1 MKNLEVNKKLLQ
13 NLAKRGSSLIL
24 VSSLLLATPNVL
36 PVSNNYVYA
45 SSSEELE
52 NLTVKVGINLY
63 LNDKGFIPKDV
74 NGNETYP
81 FILNGTT
88 YVPIRAIAE
97 LFNANISWDESSNTV
112 SINTTGESAKL
123 THTPRITQ
131 ALVDYNISAKKGT
144 KLVINGV
151 EVIPK
156 DANGNIK
163 DIYVA
168 NGTTYVPVR
177 AVSEALGLPITWSD
191 KTNSVFIGNHKS
203 TDLTVENINDPE
215 YFNACCRDFF
225 DFSGGPLEQSY
236 YYKGKYYG
244 LNHEKY
250 YEESYPLELTLYLLN
265 REYCTEDIINQFM
278 EKYDYNTLER
288 FNYFFYTYVSMYMSG
303 FGTGFQFNKYMIEQ
317 DKADFLTKAQKLA
330 QESNPER
337 SGPASNFIQFN
348 QLIDEYFYDKNAKIS
363 YGCDLIIDVI
373 MSDLAA
379 TSVNDYGNERNDFD
393 DICAIARESKKEVIS
408 MTEELYNK
416 VHNKELTK

>member
-13 NLAKRGSSLIL
+13 SLAKKGSSLVL
-24 VSSLLLATPNVL
+24 VSSLLLATPNIL

-88 YVPIRAIAE
+88 YVPIRAIAG
-97 LFNANISWDESSNTV
+97 LFNANIGWDESSNTV

-131 ALVDYNISAKKGT
+131 ALVDYNIGAKKGT

-215 YFNACCRDFF
+215 YFDKCGRDFIKF
-225 DFSGGPLEQSY
+225 DYQPLETSY
-236 YYKGKYYG
+236 YYDGRYYG
-244 LNHEKY
+244 LKKEMR
-250 YEESYPLELTLYLLN
+250 EASVYPPEMTMYLLN
-265 REYCTEDIINQFM
+265 IEYCTEDIANSIFKN
-278 EKYDYNTLER
+278 YDYDTLNR
-288 FNYFFYTYVSMYMSG
+288 VKYFFVYLCDYI
-303 FGTGFQFNKYMIEQ
+303 GTPFSNIQFNKYMIEQ
-317 DKADFLTKAQKLA
+317 DKADFLTKV
-330 QESNPER
+330 QEAAIKCNPKY
-337 SGPASNFIQFN
+337 STFTGDFTQIN
-348 QLIDEYFYDKNAKIS
+348 QLIDEYFYDNNAKVS
-363 YGCDLIIDVI
+363 YGCDYVLDYL
-373 MSDLAA
+373 MSEFSILTVREYD
-379 TSVNDYGNERNDFD
+379 NERSDYD
-393 DICAIARESKKEVIS
+393 
-408 MTEELYNK
+408 ELGKLTMQTRK
-416 VHNKELTK
+416 VVYSTIETAYENTHSKELTK